1 MRDASELSL
10 HAREIAGGIQRLPVS
25 QIAGEWNRE
34 TAADLRRFLQQQIE
48 SHIERRLITA
58 PVLEAA

>member
-1 MRDASELSL
+1 MLL
-10 HAREIAGGIQRLPVS
+10 LPVS
-25 QIAGEWNRE
+25 QITGSWTRE
-34 TAADLRRFLQQQIE
+34 TGSDLRRFLQQQIE